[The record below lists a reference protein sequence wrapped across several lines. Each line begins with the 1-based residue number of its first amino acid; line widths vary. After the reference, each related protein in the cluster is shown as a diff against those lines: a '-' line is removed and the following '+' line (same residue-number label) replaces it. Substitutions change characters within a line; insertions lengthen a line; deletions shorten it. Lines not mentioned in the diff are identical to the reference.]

1 MANEAPQSLQVL
13 ARNLGNAI
21 AYNQMHK
28 PAQPPIEKPPDDSL
42 AAGFIKALANH
53 TINDISYEQMSRI
66 AHRLAGMPARDRAAP
81 KRVADVLI
89 NELGPEKAL
98 SYVEKAYANGNI
110 KQKDYFEMRTY
121 IILPM
126 PRSEIP
132 PTLAGINTKQLLY
145 GQKKI
150 QQEFGALT
158 DAGKEL
164 LRKPFDDLNKDV
176 TRIKRAWGV
185 K

>member
-28 PAQPPIEKPPDDSL
+28 PAPPPIEKPPDDSL

-81 KRVADVLI
+81 RRVADVLI

-98 SYVEKAYANGNI
+98 SYVEKAFQAGNI
-110 KQKDYFEMRTY
+110 TQKAYFEMRTY
-121 IILPM
+121 LILPM
-126 PRSEIP
+126 PRQEIP
-132 PTLAGINTKQLLY
+132 QPLGGIASMQLLS
-145 GQKKI
+145 GQKRL
-150 QQEFGALT
+150 QQDFGQLNNM
-158 DAGKEL
+158 GKEL
-164 LRKPFDDLNKDV
+164 LRKPFDDVNKDIQ
-176 TRIKRAWGV
+176 RIRRAWGV
-185 K
+185 